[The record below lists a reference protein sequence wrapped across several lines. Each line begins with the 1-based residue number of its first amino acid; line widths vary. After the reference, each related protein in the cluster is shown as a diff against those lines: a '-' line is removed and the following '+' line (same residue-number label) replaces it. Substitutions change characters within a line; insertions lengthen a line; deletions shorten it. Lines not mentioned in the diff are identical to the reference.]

1 MRTIIID
8 SHLMNRLVL
17 KKNLEKYH
25 PDVKIVAEA
34 SGVSDGLV
42 LIERHKPDFVFLEVK
57 LEGGTGFDLL
67 DKIKNR
73 DFEVVFI
80 TALDEYAIEA
90 IKYGAIDYILKP
102 YEINNLTE
110 AIEKVKL
117 KQSEKV
123 RRGMVG
129 EILYQFSTNIS
140 DNPIKL
146 LIDNADAPPDEI
158 ADFLSELS
166 ILYRM
171 MGGSGINF
179 ELEDVLQL
187 KAELA

>member
-1 MRTIIID
+1 
-8 SHLMNRLVL
+8 MNRLVL